1 MDWVVEHPFTTALF
15 LVIFVVGI
23 FTGTVLGHGIPASMQ
38 NTWGTGP
45 QKIFEGKWW
54 TIFTMV
60 FFCNDAFMLY
70 GVILAGVPILAMAE
84 SRLGTFTTMA
94 VYWIVQL
101 VIWLLVAVIFRFLMV
116 RGIAPGPEVYPL
128 TDIGLS
134 VGLFGVIGVLVV
146 ALNRSPEA
154 ARHWQTIAL
163 EAGVPL
169 YLVLK
174 WILMPEW
181 LADTGHWLALIIGLV
196 IGLLFLSL

>member
-1 MDWVVEHPFTTALF
+1 MSWIIKHPFTTALF
-15 LVIFVVGI
+15 LAIFIAGLL
-23 FTGTVLGHGIPASMQ
+23 TGPALGREIPASIQ

-60 FFCNDAFMLY
+60 FLCNDAFMLY
-70 GVILAGVPILAMAE
+70 GVILAGVPIMAMAE
-84 SRLGTFTTMA
+84 SRLGTITTVA
-94 VYWIVQL
+94 VYWGIQIV
-101 VIWLLVAVIFRFLMV
+101 VWLLMAAIFRFLMLHD
-116 RGIAPGPEVYPL
+116 IDPGPKVYPM

-134 VGLFGVIGVLVV
+134 VGLFGVIGTLVV
-146 ALNRSPEA
+146 ILNRAPET

-169 YLVLK
+169 YLILK

-181 LADTGHWLALIIGLV
+181 LADSGHWIALFTGVLV
-196 IGLLFLSL
+196 GLLLK

>member
-1 MDWVVEHPFTTALF
+1 MDWVAKHPFTTVLF
-15 LVIFVVGI
+15 LLIFATGI
-23 FTGTVLGHGIPASMQ
+23 FTGTALGHKIPVSVQ

-45 QKIFEGKWW
+45 QKILDGKWW

-70 GVILAGVPILAMAE
+70 GVILAGVPILALAE
-84 SRLGTFTTMA
+84 STLGTWVTMIA
-94 VYWIVQL
+94 YWATQVIVWL
-101 VIWLLVAVIFRFLMV
+101 VIAVIFHRLMV
-116 RGIAPGPEVYPL
+116 RGVAPGPDVYPM

-146 ALNRSPEA
+146 ALNRSPGMA
-154 ARHWQTIAL
+154 QHWQTIAL

-181 LADTGHWLALIIGLV
+181 LADTGHWMALLLGIAA
-196 IGLLFLSL
+196 GLLFRV